1 MRKRK
6 NMTTLT
12 LKITDN
18 SILPSLKRI
27 LEALNG
33 VSIVSSKSEKTE
45 MDKAREDVNAG
56 RLISYASKNELF
68 EDLGI

>member
-1 MRKRK
+1 
-6 NMTTLT
+6 MTTLT

-33 VSIVSSKSEKTE
+33 VSIVSSKSKKTE

-56 RLISYASKNELF
+56 RLISYSSKNELF

>member
-1 MRKRK
+1 M
-6 NMTTLT
+6 T

-56 RLISYASKNELF
+56 RLISYSSKNELF

>member
-1 MRKRK
+1 
-6 NMTTLT
+6 MTKLT

-56 RLISYASKNELF
+56 RLISYSSKNELF

>member
-1 MRKRK
+1 
-6 NMTTLT
+6 MTTLT

-45 MDKAREDVNAG
+45 MDKAREDVNAS
-56 RLISYASKNELF
+56 RLISYSSKNELF

>member
-1 MRKRK
+1 
-6 NMTTLT
+6 MTTLT

-56 RLISYASKNELF
+56 KLISYSSKNELF

>member
-1 MRKRK
+1 
-6 NMTTLT
+6 MTTLT

-56 RLISYASKNELF
+56 RLISYSSKNELF

>member
-1 MRKRK
+1 
-6 NMTTLT
+6 MTTLT

-56 RLISYASKNELF
+56 RLISYSSKNELC